1 MKKFLSVVLA
11 MFLIFA
17 LVGCNDVDD
26 LSSQNSSLVSS
37 VIEQTDTTTSQ
48 VESEQE
54 TSSQVEDI
62 PSQQPSSEVSSNV
75 SQNSTPV
82 TTPSVENESVVETLQ
97 EEINFVPN
105 KLLGKLVLS
114 NKVLYNGTRY
124 AYSNGKNNG
133 VDCDAIITVD
143 ENGEYL
149 RCVTL
154 LNTNDNERGIFT
166 VCNGR
171 IYYLKYVLNDPRDYK
186 LLQSVQI
193 WSMNLSGGDKR
204 QEKEISSSFTQIYS
218 VNAIANSKY
227 MILALYNDFDFTYTY
242 YRYDVTTKE
251 AVKVTTPEFDEGFY
265 IHSNQLFCCNNLK
278 LYKYDINFNN
288 KQLLYDLSQI
298 SSDYVIID
306 LVQDGFMITVKSTNS
321 KYFLDLNGNITKK

>member
-1 MKKFLSVVLA
+1 MKKFISVVLA
-11 MFLIFA
+11 MFLMFTLI
-17 LVGCNDVDD
+17 GCNDADD

-37 VIEQTDTTTSQ
+37 VIEQTDTTSSQ

-82 TTPSVENESVVETLQ
+82 ATPSVENESVVETPQ

-105 KLLGKLVLS
+105 KMPASPGSDEQVLLIC

-124 AYSNGKNNG
+124 AWATGKSND
-133 VDCDAIITVD
+133 VDCDAIITID
-143 ENGEYL
+143 ENDEYL

-154 LNTNDNERGIFT
+154 LNTNDNEHGIFT
-166 VCNGR
+166 VCNER
-171 IYYLKYVLNDPRDYK
+171 IYYLKYVLNDPRDYE

-204 QEKEISSSFTQIYS
+204 QEKEI
-218 VNAIANSKY
+218 KGC
-227 MILALYNDFDFTYTY
+227 
-242 YRYDVTTKE
+242 RRWR
-251 AVKVTTPEFDEGFY
+251 
-265 IHSNQLFCCNNLK
+265 K
-278 LYKYDINFNN
+278 LD
-288 KQLLYDLSQI
+288 
-298 SSDYVIID
+298 
-306 LVQDGFMITVKSTNS
+306 
-321 KYFLDLNGNITKK
+321 

>member
-1 MKKFLSVVLA
+1 MKKFLSVVIA
-11 MFLIFA
+11 IFLIFA

-26 LSSQNSSLVSS
+26 LLSQNSSLVSS
-37 VIEQTDTTTSQ
+37 VIEQTDTT
-48 VESEQE
+48 
-54 TSSQVEDI
+54 SQVEDAS
-62 PSQQPSSEVSSNV
+62 SQQPSSEVSSNV
-75 SQNSTPV
+75 SQNITPV
-82 TTPSVENESVVETLQ
+82 TTPPSANESEGETPPK
-97 EEINFVPN
+97 EINFVPN
-105 KLLGKLVLS
+105 ILFGKPAIS

-133 VDCDAIITVD
+133 VDCGAIITVD
-143 ENGEYL
+143 QNDEYVG
-149 RCVTL
+149 CVAI
-154 LNTNDNERGIFT
+154 LNTSDNERGNFT
-166 VCNGR
+166 VFNGR
-171 IYYLKYVLNDPRDYK
+171 IYYLKYIQNDDRDFK
-186 LLQSVQI
+186 IIEKFQI

-204 QEKEISSSFTQIYS
+204 QEKEISNSFTQIYS

-265 IHSNQLFCCNNLK
+265 IHNNQLFCCNNLK